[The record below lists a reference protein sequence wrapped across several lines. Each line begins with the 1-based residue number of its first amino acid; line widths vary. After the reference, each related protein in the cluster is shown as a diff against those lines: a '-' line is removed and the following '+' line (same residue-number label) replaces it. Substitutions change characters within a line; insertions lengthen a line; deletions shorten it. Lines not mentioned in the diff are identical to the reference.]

1 MSDALFSGTPVT
13 LTDMLQARENRSSLQ
28 RELLAADEKAALL
41 VATMNIPGPVKNS
54 APLTAIFEELITE
67 IEEAVKELIPL
78 ANLYRSLETGPEYY
92 LVLPTDPYE
101 LKRMMVQIE
110 THHPYG
116 RLVDLDVLAKTQDQL
131 LPISRTEIGLPARS
145 CYICEQDAKVCGR
158 SRTHSVADMQQQ
170 IRKIIQERVKE

>member
-1 MSDALFSGTPVT
+1 MT

-41 VATMNIPGPVKNS
+41 VATINIPGPVKNS
-54 APLTAIFEELITE
+54 APLTAVFEELITE

-101 LKRMMVQIE
+101 LKRLMVQIE

-116 RLVDLDVLAKTQDQL
+116 RLVDLDVLAKDLEPMNMFPL
-131 LPISRTEIGLPARS
+131 LLLR
-145 CYICEQDAKVCGR
+145 
-158 SRTHSVADMQQQ
+158 
-170 IRKIIQERVKE
+170 